1 MVCQAEPENTLSTD
15 DTWAAGEGWGVVP
28 IASEGDFHTS
38 ATMMD
43 SNLPR
48 KVIVNSDI

>member
-1 MVCQAEPENTLSTD
+1 MVSQAEPENRRPD
-15 DTWAAGEGWGVVP
+15 DAWAPAEGWCFVP